1 MPSATAAPT
10 GAASSSAR
18 VSRGGGLGQ
27 VNYELDRSKTSWHR
41 VKEMES
47 LSFFPV
53 GCGRATGAETSPRPD
68 DEVFVFESLFVAGL
82 RLPFHD
88 FLIAVLDKFKVQ
100 IHQLTPNVVVALS
113 KFIWATTTFSGDPS
127 TEVFAKHYCLH
138 WQKRA
143 MSGRVDQ
150 FGSCT
155 FTLKTGK
162 TKEKVAELAPCAK
175 NKWVGWM
182 EKWFYVRCTG
192 GGGWPRPSTMSP
204 FEFEAFPRFTVDD
217 RGRRDHAFRIDT
229 RTCSGRD
236 LVEEFLVCGVRLL
249 SRGWTIGVVARIDL
263 DGFDRQIF
271 SSTFTVDL
279 GDCSYELFVAETE
292 MEAKD
297 LVGLVT
303 DAELEKGAALRGGYD
318 RVNRVF
324 ILMGLEY
331 EEHKAK
337 PKRGSRTS
345 TGVLP
350 SRKRRLRL
358 RRSARRR

>member
-1 MPSATAAPT
+1 MQRCRALGHLKTAGRRHPRYAAMPPPSSGGAAVMPSATAAPT

-138 WQKRA
+138 W
-143 MSGRVDQ
+143 
-150 FGSCT
+150 
-155 FTLKTGK
+155 
-162 TKEKVAELAPCAK
+162 
-175 NKWVGWM
+175 
-182 EKWFYVRCTG
+182 
-192 GGGWPRPSTMSP
+192 
-204 FEFEAFPRFTVDD
+204 
-217 RGRRDHAFRIDT
+217 
-229 RTCSGRD
+229 
-236 LVEEFLVCGVRLL
+236 
-249 SRGWTIGVVARIDL
+249 
-263 DGFDRQIF
+263 
-271 SSTFTVDL
+271 
-279 GDCSYELFVAETE
+279 
-292 MEAKD
+292 
-297 LVGLVT
+297 
-303 DAELEKGAALRGGYD
+303 
-318 RVNRVF
+318 
-324 ILMGLEY
+324 
-331 EEHKAK
+331 
-337 PKRGSRTS
+337 
-345 TGVLP
+345 
-350 SRKRRLRL
+350 
-358 RRSARRR
+358 